1 MTSASP
7 QRAWSYKPTRLRR
20 QTKVLTKTRAS
31 IIALIASASF
41 ATAAI
46 APAVSS
52 AQKLD
57 PGTHAATCEVYRLT
71 YELWDELQENADANG
86 QYDLAAYYAEQETTA
101 RNAATAEGCAWPSAM
116 HVKVVKVPVA
126 VAKPIASKPAAR

>member
-1 MTSASP
+1 M
-7 QRAWSYKPTRLRR
+7 
-20 QTKVLTKTRAS
+20 LTKTRTT
-31 IIALIASASF
+31 ITALIASASF

-71 YELWDELQENADANG
+71 YEMWDELQENAAANG
-86 QYDLAAYYAEQETTA
+86 QYDLAEYYAGRETEA
-101 RNAATAEGCAWPSAM
+101 RDAATGEGCAWPSAM
-116 HVKVVKVPVA
+116 ATKVVKVPVA
-126 VAKPIASKPAAR
+126 VIKPVALKPLSQA